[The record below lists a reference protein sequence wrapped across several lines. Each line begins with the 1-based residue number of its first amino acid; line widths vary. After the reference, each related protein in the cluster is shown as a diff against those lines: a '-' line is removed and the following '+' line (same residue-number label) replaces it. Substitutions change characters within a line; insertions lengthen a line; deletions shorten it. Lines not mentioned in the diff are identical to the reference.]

1 MADQPTPQEIN
12 VNVGSFKG
20 SQYAQIVGVS
30 VTDVDITLE
39 FVYRHPN
46 ISIKEAQVIARIT
59 MPKQAAIGLAE
70 TIYNTNKKHEEKKK
84 GKHG

>member
-1 MADQPTPQEIN
+1 MEDQKPPELS
-12 VNVGSFKG
+12 VNTSTFKG

-30 VTDVDITLE
+30 VTDIDITLE
-39 FVYRHPN
+39 FVYKHPN
-46 ISIKEAQVIARIT
+46 PAIKEAQVVSRIT

-70 TIYNTNKKHEEKKK
+70 TIYNTNKQHEAKKK